1 LSSGRDQGC
10 IIFVSKDLANLLDN
24 IRVRYT
30 LSEIKCL
37 FRQVLEGVEYL
48 HKSDIIHR
56 DLKISNL
63 LLNSRGI
70 LKIADFGMAREIDN
84 KPMTP
89 QVVTVWYRAPELLFG
104 AREYTKAI
112 DIWSV
117 GLILGELL
125 LHTPVLPGENESEEV
140 QLIIALLGTP
150 PSENLWPRFRNMP
163 LRDEYRLPLANEALE
178 NGKMTL
184 KMRFREY
191 SDATR
196 GLMRRCLE
204 WDPEERC
211 SAKGALQH
219 AYFKEEPRAQDPA
232 LLPTFP
238 EGRNMSENQSTQKR
252 GFVFDAEELVGAHGG
267 LAKKYRK
274 G

>member
-1 LSSGRDQGC
+1 
-10 IIFVSKDLANLLDN
+10 
-24 IRVRYT
+24 
-30 LSEIKCL
+30 
-37 FRQVLEGVEYL
+37 
-48 HKSDIIHR
+48 
-56 DLKISNL
+56 
-63 LLNSRGI
+63 
-70 LKIADFGMAREIDN
+70 
-84 KPMTP
+84 
-89 QVVTVWYRAPELLFG
+89 
-104 AREYTKAI
+104 
-112 DIWSV
+112 V

-150 PSENLWPRFRNMP
+150 PSEKLWPRFRNMP
-163 LRDEYRLPLANEALE
+163 LRDEYRLPPANEALE

-219 AYFKEEPRAQDPA
+219 AYFKEEPRGYSTMVCYAHCSSRSCFV
-232 LLPTFP
+232 TYFP
-238 EGRNMSENQSTQKR
+238 GGTQCER
-252 GFVFDAEELVGAHGG
+252 ESVTLSV
-267 LAKKYRK
+267 
-274 G
+274 

>member
-1 LSSGRDQGC
+1 
-10 IIFVSKDLANLLDN
+10 LANLLDN
-24 IRVRYT
+24 VRVRYT
-30 LSEIKCL
+30 LSEVKCL
-37 FRQVLEGVEYL
+37 FKQLLAGVEYL

-63 LLNSRGI
+63 LLNTQGI
-70 LKIADFGMAREIDN
+70 LKIADFGMAREVTSR
-84 KPMTP
+84 PMTP

-104 AREYTKAI
+104 SREYTRAV

-125 LHTPVLPGENESEEV
+125 LNTPVLPGENEPEQV
-140 QLIIALLGTP
+140 QLTIALLGCA
-150 PSENLWPRFRNMP
+150 PSEDVWPQFRNMP
-163 LRDEYRLPLANEALE
+163 LRKDYWLPPPTESLA

-184 KMRFREY
+184 KMRFREF
-191 SDATR
+191 SEATR
-196 GLMRRCLE
+196 GLMGKCLE
-204 WDPEERC
+204 WDPEKRC
-211 SAKGALQH
+211 SARQALQH

-238 EGRNMSENQSTQKR
+238 EGRNMSENQFTQKR
-252 GFVFDAEELVGAHGG
+252 GFIFDPDEVASSQAVLV
-267 LAKKYRK
+267 KKYKK